1 MFCEDVLPV
10 KEERWN
16 VFTKHIIII
25 ITGIIIIIIIISVV
39 SWGWTPLA

>member
-1 MFCEDVLPV
+1 MFCEDILPV

-25 ITGIIIIIIIISVV
+25 IIINTSSPRAVYSGV
-39 SWGWTPLA
+39 

>member
-25 ITGIIIIIIIISVV
+25 ITGIINTSSPRAVYSGV
-39 SWGWTPLA
+39 